1 MNRRFAA
8 VIFLVW
14 LALGAGGCALFLV
27 GAGAA
32 GGYAISK
39 DEIEGY
45 TDQDYDRAW
54 ESARRVIAND
64 GAILSENKTLG
75 EIEATVRDSDVKAKI
90 EKISSVSVRMRIQ
103 ARKGYNLLPDLETA
117 QDLYTK
123 IIKDLK

>member
-45 TDQDYDRAW
+45 TDQDYDRTW